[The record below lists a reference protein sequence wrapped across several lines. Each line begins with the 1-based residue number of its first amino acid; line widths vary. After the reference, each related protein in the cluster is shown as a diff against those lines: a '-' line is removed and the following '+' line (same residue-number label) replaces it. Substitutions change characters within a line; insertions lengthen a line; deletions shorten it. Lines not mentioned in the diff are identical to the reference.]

1 MLSTSCITISMF
13 FSLLTLTF
21 LFTFLS
27 YLSVDNDYIIK
38 AQQMEQQMEY
48 TRTGAP
54 LTIVPG
60 LTSNILTGVS
70 FLIGTSSFILG
81 LRIQSASK
89 TITPIDNRAQ
99 TGRPTLSPS
108 TTITRYYELLIL
120 ALVFP
125 AIVINIYGI
134 LAVASHLYLE
144 DAPYLILLFV
154 LFIPIGAILFLV
166 KKLH

>member
-1 MLSTSCITISMF
+1 MTRYRTISLF
-13 FSLLTLTF
+13 FSLLILTF
-21 LFTFLS
+21 LFTFCS
-27 YLSVDNDYIIK
+27 FLSVGKNYTL
-38 AQQMEQQMEY
+38 AQQIQDNMEN

-81 LRIQSASK
+81 LRIQNINK
-89 TITPIDNRAQ
+89 TMTTTEDDNQ
-99 TGRPTLSPS
+99 KKISSPS
-108 TTITRYYELLIL
+108 TTITKYYELLIL

-154 LFIPIGAILFLV
+154 LFIPIGVILFLV

>member
-1 MLSTSCITISMF
+1 
-13 FSLLTLTF
+13 
-21 LFTFLS
+21 
-27 YLSVDNDYIIK
+27 
-38 AQQMEQQMEY
+38 MEH

-60 LTSNILTGVS
+60 LTSNILIGVS

-89 TITPIDNRAQ
+89 TITPIDNGVQ
-99 TGRPTLSPS
+99 TGGPTLSLSPS
-108 TTITRYYELLIL
+108 TTITKYYELLIL

-134 LAVASHLYLE
+134 LAVASNLYFGRC
-144 DAPYLILLFV
+144 PLLNTTFCSFHSDRGYFV
-154 LFIPIGAILFLV
+154 SCQ
-166 KKLH
+166 KLH

>member
-1 MLSTSCITISMF
+1 MF

-21 LFTFLS
+21 LFIILS

-48 TRTGAP
+48 TRTSVP

-99 TGRPTLSPS
+99 TGRTTLSPS

-166 KKLH
+166 KKLHWQIPKQL

>member
-1 MLSTSCITISMF
+1 
-13 FSLLTLTF
+13 
-21 LFTFLS
+21 
-27 YLSVDNDYIIK
+27 
-38 AQQMEQQMEY
+38 
-48 TRTGAP
+48 
-54 LTIVPG
+54 
-60 LTSNILTGVS
+60 
-70 FLIGTSSFILG
+70 
-81 LRIQSASK
+81 LRIQSVSK

-108 TTITRYYELLIL
+108 TTITKYYELLIL

-154 LFIPIGAILFLV
+154 LFIPIGVILFLV